1 MGAVSVALITLFVGM
16 AIGMPLCWLFI
27 SSSVAGLLASG
38 SPVTFLAGTFFHA
51 VDNYV
56 LTAVAFFIFAGSLL
70 SEAGLADRIVRFS
83 YALVGR
89 LRGGMEA
96 VGIVA
101 TLFLSALTG

>member
-1 MGAVSVALITLFVGM
+1 MGAVSIALITLFVGM

-56 LTAVAFFIFAGSLL
+56 LTAVAFFIFAMVAAQIMPRVSSVSG
-70 SEAGLADRIVRFS
+70 VC
-83 YALVGR
+83 R
-89 LRGGMEA
+89 LM
-96 VGIVA
+96 
-101 TLFLSALTG
+101 